1 MTQIKR
7 AGRYRGLTF
16 LFGKFQ
22 SITVRPRAI
31 SIFRRETNK
40 YSKICLTPPP
50 SNFAT
55 MQLTSDVVHV
65 LLILTSHKF
74 MTSILRF
81 HEEKNLTH
89 FRPMLH
95 FYTPWKRQKTFV
107 FFSHLQ
113 GVWKRDIRI

>member
-1 MTQIKR
+1 MAQIKR
-7 AGRYRGLTF
+7 AAKYRGLTF
-16 LFGKFQ
+16 LFGKSQ

-74 MTSILRF
+74 MTTILRF
-81 HEEKNLTH
+81 HEELISDQCSISILPGNDRKPL
-89 FRPMLH
+89 
-95 FYTPWKRQKTFV
+95 
-107 FFSHLQ
+107 FSSHIFK
-113 GVWKRDIRI
+113 GCGNET